1 MTNQQKYQPEPI
13 LRNQGIQPV
22 QLQNYAQ
29 NQTNEQVYR
38 GEANRFTTNYSQ
50 GRLQGQQQ
58 QIPNYQQ
65 NYQPNTIKNQ
75 PPYQD
80 LRINGNNAPNALNFV
95 PQDYGY
101 NQKYN

>member
-50 GRLQGQQQ
+50 GRLQG
-58 QIPNYQQ
+58 
-65 NYQPNTIKNQ
+65 
-75 PPYQD
+75 
-80 LRINGNNAPNALNFV
+80 
-95 PQDYGY
+95 
-101 NQKYN
+101 